1 MDFSEALALMKQGKK
16 MRRREWVT
24 LKCSPY
30 KWITVKDN
38 RFFDELGMRVDD
50 IYQEDILAN
59 DWEEVK

>member
-30 KWITVKDN
+30 YEGCGFKVVK
-38 RFFDELGMRVDD
+38 
-50 IYQEDILAN
+50 
-59 DWEEVK
+59 